1 MSYII
6 AITRSQHKEYIG
18 KTESSS
24 DQAVNQQVM
33 WIQQTSGIY
42 QIWRTKFKMKIIK
55 FFWGEIGYSKNKN
68 NKNISQAKSLRG
80 R

>member
-1 MSYII
+1 MDELHYSINKKPTQRIYG
-6 AITRSQHKEYIG
+6 E

-42 QIWRTKFKMKIIK
+42 QIWRTKFKMKMIN
-55 FFWGEIGYSKNKN
+55 FFGGRYGYSKIKN
-68 NKNISQAKSLRG
+68 NKNIL
-80 R
+80 